1 MRLAHGASVA
11 NDVVLASNGEDTIQ
25 SISWSPVA
33 NHVAAASWDSKVRIY
48 NVASSSSTRGVST
61 LLAEG
66 PIFSC
71 DWAQDGKT
79 VIAGGAD
86 KKIRIMD
93 ASTGQQQEVVGSHDA
108 PVRGVRFAN
117 VPGTQGPIVMS
128 GSWDKT
134 VKIWDI
140 RKRGVAVATLHC
152 GERVYSLDAK
162 AHLAVVA
169 TADLFI
175 HHVDLKNPTVFAD
188 KIKSPLNHQTK
199 VVAAFPNGRG
209 WATAGIGGRC
219 GINYTDEKGSM
230 GVNFLFRCHHQ
241 VDNTSKVTKIW
252 AVNDVHFHPLY
263 DTTFATA
270 GSDGSY
276 SFWDRVAHNRL
287 RGYPPT
293 LPPDATGSS
302 DRRPPAITAA
312 SFNCDGSLFAYAL
325 GYDWSRGCVGNTPR
339 IETKI
344 MLHTLL
350 EDEMR
355 RKPASRLIRDH
366 NGDL

>member
-48 NVASSSSTRGVST
+48 NVASSSSARGVSA

-71 DWAQDGKT
+71 DWAQKFKDGKT

-93 ASTGQQQEVVGSHDA
+93 ASTGQQREVVGSHDA

-169 TADLFI
+169 TADLF
-175 HHVDLKNPTVFAD
+175 HPPRRPQESN
-188 KIKSPLNHQTK
+188 
-199 VVAAFPNGRG
+199 
-209 WATAGIGGRC
+209 
-219 GINYTDEKGSM
+219 
-230 GVNFLFRCHHQ
+230 

-263 DTTFATA
+263 DAMFATA

-276 SFWDRVAHNRL
+276 SFWDRIAHNRL

-293 LPPDATGSS
+293 PPPDATGSS
-302 DRRPPAITAA
+302 DKYPPAITAA

-355 RKPASRLIRDH
+355 RKPASRLIRDPDR
-366 NGDL
+366 DL